1 MLGWTKELY
10 IECNTEWQVMM
21 LMMLENV
28 YRPGRL
34 WHSLDLLCTLF
45 FSGNTSVKQNFR
57 TISGNFTST

>member
-10 IECNTEWQVMM
+10 IECNTEWQV
-21 LMMLENV
+21 MMLENV

-45 FSGNTSVKQNFR
+45 FFPLSVLVGMSQ
-57 TISGNFTST
+57 S